1 MFDKYKTIYLD
12 FDNTIVNTTEA
23 ICTLYN
29 EDFCYYK
36 KFKPVSWY
44 DIETWCFKECSCA
57 TKEYIN
63 TYFNQPRFFEKV
75 QFIYY
80 AKETIEKLAQEY
92 NIKIVSMG
100 YKPNLRLKKEWIKK
114 NLPGIDFIG
123 VNLKKHKD
131 KCHIDMS
138 NGVLIDDN
146 VNMLI
151 TSNAQGK
158 ICFGET
164 YKWNEEWTGI
174 RAINWVDVGK
184 QLLHWR

>member
-1 MFDKYKTIYLD
+1 M
-12 FDNTIVNTTEA
+12 
-23 ICTLYN
+23 
-29 EDFCYYK
+29 
-36 KFKPVSWY
+36 
-44 DIETWCFKECSCA
+44 
-57 TKEYIN
+57 
-63 TYFNQPRFFEKV
+63 
-75 QFIYY
+75 YY

-92 NIKIVSMG
+92 DIKIVSMG
-100 YKPNLRLKKEWIKK
+100 YKPNLRLKEEWIKK

-131 KCHIDMS
+131 KSHIDMS

-146 VNMLI
+146 ANMLT
-151 TSNAQGK
+151 TSNAKCK

-174 RAINWVDVGK
+174 RTINWVDVGK